1 MDEPNMGVVENQQDN
16 NNKTKV
22 KLFESGP
29 RLNLKIHK
37 IEEGFLKGN
46 VVYHR
51 ESKEILI

>member
-1 MDEPNMGVVENQQDN
+1 MGVVENQQDN